1 MYYIHHDVDDDVDV
15 DDSLPVHPGPD
26 DGGADEKQENQEK
39 TEHNIYQMKGEV
51 EYADDSN
58 DTSDSG
64 EVSSAVSFDEDDVHD
79 EEDNWDDLPSLIDEV
94 DDARRGETV
103 DEW

>member
-1 MYYIHHDVDDDVDV
+1 MCQIHHDVDDDVDV

-58 DTSDSG
+58 DTSDSDK
-64 EVSSAVSFDEDDVHD
+64 VSGAVPLDENDVHD
-79 EEDNWDDLPSLIDEV
+79 EWDDEYDMTQAVWNEFIQD
-94 DDARRGETV
+94 
-103 DEW
+103 